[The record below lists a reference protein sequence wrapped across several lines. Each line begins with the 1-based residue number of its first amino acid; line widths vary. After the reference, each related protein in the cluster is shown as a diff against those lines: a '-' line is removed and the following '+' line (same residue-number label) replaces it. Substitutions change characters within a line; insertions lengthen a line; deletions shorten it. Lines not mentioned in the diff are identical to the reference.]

1 MTHKHALAMAL
12 LLTGILPATILR
24 AEDQLEASSDG
35 KSQTADGKGQDQPE
49 WHLKA
54 SNPQGWAEYD
64 WVNRIAHGTNGVI
77 FTYSGAFVVADSM
90 KVNEDSGELFADGA
104 VRIQ

>member
-12 LLTGILPATILR
+12 LLTGVLPATILR
-24 AEDQLEASSDG
+24 AQDQLETSS
-35 KSQTADGKGQDQPE
+35 DGKGQDQPE

-64 WVNRIAHGTNGVI
+64 WVNRIAHGSNGVI

-104 VRIQ
+104 VRIQRDEQVW